1 MVIMF
6 SFIFGLIG
14 KVFWWTVETIAGAVV
29 EAIIF

>member
-1 MVIMF
+1 MVIVF

-14 KVFWWTVETIAGAVV
+14 KIFWWTVETIATATL